1 MPVVSPT
8 RRSILATSAA
18 GASRPLHAAAVT
30 EASTIRQFKVNV
42 LEETLVELR
51 RRLATTRWPDRET
64 VADRPPRKG
73 S

>member
-30 EASTIRQFKVNV
+30 EASTIGQFKVAFWKKRSSSSV
-42 LEETLVELR
+42 GV
-51 RRLATTRWPDRET
+51 
-64 VADRPPRKG
+64 
-73 S
+73 